1 MTEGKTHEGEW
12 KVGQENILLQLY
24 KINVSLFIILR
35 KYLQHS

>member
-1 MTEGKTHEGEW
+1 MTEGKTHEEEW

-24 KINVSLFIILR
+24 KIGSLFIILR